1 MKKIII
7 FGSGGLFKEHYYWI
21 NECIRKN
28 NEYKIAAIV
37 SLENSK
43 KTFFDLPVINE
54 NEIRHSSEI
63 YLHIAVGSI
72 EARINIISKY
82 KDYNFYTLKHPSAII
97 SEGAVIGK
105 GCTISP
111 NVVIAGNAKIGN
123 FNLFNFNSSI
133 SHDCVSGENNIFSP
147 GTLITGW
154 CKIGD
159 NNDFGSGSIMVP
171 KIKLGNNNI
180 IGANSTLTKDFGNNL
195 TLVGSPAKKYNK

>member
-1 MKKIII
+1 MNALEKIMNIKLQL
-7 FGSGGLFKEHYYWI
+7 LFHW
-21 NECIRKN
+21 
-28 NEYKIAAIV
+28 KIK
-37 SLENSK
+37 K
-43 KTFFDLPVINE
+43 KTLFDLPLIDE
-54 NEIRHSSEI
+54 QEIKYSSEI

-97 SEGAVIGK
+97 SESAVIGK

-111 NVVIAGNAKIGN
+111 NVVIAGDAKIGD

-133 SHDCVSGENNIFSP
+133 SHDCVSGDNNIFSP

-159 NNDFGSGSIMVP
+159 NNDFGSGSIMLP
-171 KIKLGNNNI
+171 RNKLGNHNI
-180 IGANSTLTKDFGNNL
+180 VGANSTLTKDFGNNL
-195 TLVGSPAKKYNK
+195 TLVGSPAKIYNK